1 MIVVLSNLCSSCFV
15 ERLQTVGVGCAQP
28 VTPLCSTILFQTWPG
43 VGLLGSVAL
52 LISCPVE
59 STHLEPVV
67 LVGRRLEFICQ
78 EA

>member
-1 MIVVLSNLCSSCFV
+1 MQLLFGG
-15 ERLQTVGVGCAQP
+15 ETAAEAGGVGCAQ
-28 VTPLCSTILFQTWPG
+28 CSMKLSHTWP
-43 VGLLGSVAL
+43 VVQLLGSVAL

-67 LVGRRLEFICQ
+67 LVGRQLKFICQ